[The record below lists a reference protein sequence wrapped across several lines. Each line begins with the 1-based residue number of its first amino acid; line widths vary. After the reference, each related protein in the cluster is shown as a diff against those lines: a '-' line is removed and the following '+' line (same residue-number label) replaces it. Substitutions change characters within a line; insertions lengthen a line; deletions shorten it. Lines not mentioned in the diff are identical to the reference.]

1 MDPRS
6 LLPLVPAPFRSVLKS
21 LLDRLEAV
29 ERELAELK
37 RGS

>member
-6 LLPLVPAPFRSVLKS
+6 LLPLVPGMFRGVLTA

>member
-6 LLPLVPAPFRSVLKS
+6 LLPLLPAPFRGVVSN